1 MTRLAAGAGAAA
13 LIVLAFAVARTEPG
27 EGVSFA
33 PFVSRVEQG
42 QLGEGR
48 DVQAVVDRAVLA
60 DVVEVG
66 SWTGETTGVWLVVDA
81 RMATTESPGLAAAE
95 LRVGDRMW
103 RPSTRPSSGALQMTA
118 LAAGLPMRG
127 SFVFE
132 LPAELLAEP
141 VAAHA
146 VLQLA
151 TDTDSRLQ
159 SVVELEL
166 DLVAMPHEHRLELN
180 RAERVRW

>member
-1 MTRLAAGAGAAA
+1 MRGLATGAGAAV
-13 LIVLAFAVARTEPG
+13 LLVLAFAVARTEPG

-48 DVQAVVDRAVLA
+48 DVQAVVDRALLA
-60 DVVEVG
+60 DEVELG

-103 RPSTRPSSGALQMTA
+103 RPSTRPSSGALQLTP

-127 SFVFE
+127 SLVFE
-132 LPAELLAEP
+132 LPAELLEEP
-141 VAAHA
+141 DAARA
-146 VLQLA
+146 VLRLA

-166 DLVAMPHEHRLELN
+166 DLAAMPREGRLELA